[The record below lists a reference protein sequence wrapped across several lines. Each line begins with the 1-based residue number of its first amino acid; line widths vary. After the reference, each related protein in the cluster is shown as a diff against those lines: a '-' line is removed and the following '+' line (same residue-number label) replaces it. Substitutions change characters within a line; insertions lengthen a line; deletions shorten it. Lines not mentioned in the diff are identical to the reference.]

1 MSNSFPSFN
10 FIEYFKP
17 FKKNIMTKKKE
28 SGLINEIA
36 TLLY

>member
-10 FIEYFKP
+10 FFEYFKP
-17 FKKNIMTKKKE
+17 FKKNKMTIKK

-36 TLLY
+36 TLFY